1 MAQIRKFAL
10 SGFSRADEASFS
22 SLFNAVAARAGGRFE
37 LSAEVDADALI
48 IDADSI
54 YGQMGLMQ
62 AQASG
67 KLLIAITAGSRAD
80 ADHKLDSPVTE
91 AALASLLS
99 RLSGEASRAAP
110 PTSPEAAAS
119 PTPTPPARTAPA
131 ESRPAP
137 AASTPPAA
145 PAKASYEA
153 APTKPPAQTAA
164 AVAASVPAPNRSVS
178 APAEPTRNRSLFEL
192 LQPGVLQQPVRLQRG
207 TAPALIIDPASR
219 TYLGVNTLKPYAE
232 YVKSAIRDSEL
243 KPVTAAELQRLEGE
257 LGAPQPIQRLLWLA
271 ALHAGEGQVIGFDPA
286 ARFKLGK
293 WPQIERE
300 FPKHFRIA
308 TAMMKAPASVD
319 EIAAASG
326 ASREEV
332 CDLLNAYLTIGFAE
346 PEQAQA
352 SATETAG
359 NSLLNRLRGLR
370 G

>member
-1 MAQIRKFAL
+1 MAQIRRFAL
-10 SGFSRADEASFS
+10 SGFSRTDEASFS
-22 SLFNAVAARAGGRFE
+22 TLFQAAAARAGGRFE
-37 LSAEVDADALI
+37 LSAEADADALI

-91 AALASLLS
+91 AALVSLLS
-99 RLSGEASRAAP
+99 RLSGEASRVASSSAAEP
-110 PTSPEAAAS
+110 ARSV
-119 PTPTPPARTAPA
+119 TPPPVRATPADALPPSSASSASAATA
-131 ESRPAP
+131 RPAP
-137 AASTPPAA
+137 AEESPKPAVQPTPAAA
-145 PAKASYEA
+145 PAS
-153 APTKPPAQTAA
+153 PNT
-164 AVAASVPAPNRSVS
+164 VAAEA
-178 APAEPTRNRSLFEL
+178 TRNRSLFEL

-207 TAPALIIDPASR
+207 SAPALFLDPATR
-219 TYLGVNTLKPYAE
+219 TYLGASTLKPYAD
-232 YVKSAIRDSEL
+232 YVKSAVRDSEL
-243 KPVTAAELQRLEGE
+243 KPVASAELPRLESE
-257 LGAPQPIQRLLWLA
+257 LGGRQPIQRLLWLA
-271 ALHAGEGQVIGFDPA
+271 ALHAGEGQLIGFDPA
-286 ARFKLGK
+286 TRFKLGK

-308 TAMMKAPASVD
+308 TVMMKAAASVE

-332 CDLLNAYLTIGFAE
+332 CDLLNAYLTTGFAE

-352 SATETAG
+352 STTETAG

-370 G
+370 S

>member
-10 SGFSRADEASFS
+10 SGFSRTDEVGFS
-22 SLFNAVAARAGGRFE
+22 TLFKTAAARAGGRFE
-37 LSAEVDADALI
+37 LSAEAEADALI

-91 AALASLLS
+91 AALVSLLN

-110 PTSPEAAAS
+110 LPPSAPPPGATSAQPVRAAV
-119 PTPTPPARTAPA
+119 A
-131 ESRPAP
+131 ESKAAP
-137 AASTPPAA
+137 AASNPSRL
-145 PAKASYEA
+145 PAKAASAPEIPKATAQVAALAPAAIPASAKPGA
-153 APTKPPAQTAA
+153 APVET
-164 AVAASVPAPNRSVS
+164 
-178 APAEPTRNRSLFEL
+178 TRDRSLFEL

-207 TAPALIIDPASR
+207 TAPVLIIDPATRS
-219 TYLGVNTLKPYAE
+219 YLGASTLKPYAD
-232 YVKSAIRDSEL
+232 YVKSTIRDSEL
-243 KPVTAAELQRLEGE
+243 KPVAAAELQRLEGE

-271 ALHAGEGQVIGFDPA
+271 ALHAGEGQVIGFEPG
-286 ARFKLGK
+286 ARFRLGK

-300 FPKHFRIA
+300 YPKHFRIA
-308 TAMMKAPASVD
+308 TVMMKGPASVE

-332 CDLLNAYLTIGFAE
+332 CDLLNAYLTTGFAE
-346 PEQAQA
+346 PEQAPVSTA
-352 SATETAG
+352 ETAG

-370 G
+370 S